1 MGGSCSGVVILLDV
15 DTDRLLR
22 DLHPLDIDLT
32 GAFLIV
38 FAFLVMGL
46 VFLMV
51 EMTREYYW
59 LQNIGGLDGAIF
71 DIDDFD
77 DGSS

>member
-1 MGGSCSGVVILLDV
+1 VVILLDV

>member
-1 MGGSCSGVVILLDV
+1 VGGSCSGVVILLDV

>member
-1 MGGSCSGVVILLDV
+1 MGGSCSGVVILLNV